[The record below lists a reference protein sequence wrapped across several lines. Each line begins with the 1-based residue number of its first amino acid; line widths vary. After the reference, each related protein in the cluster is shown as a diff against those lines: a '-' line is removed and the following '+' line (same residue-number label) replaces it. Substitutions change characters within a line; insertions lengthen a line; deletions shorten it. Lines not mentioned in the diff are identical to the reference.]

1 MEKTNAMKEEARA
14 DITRFIEERVKA
26 GRIAGSYPVGR
37 GDGLNEREMIGEI
50 QKNPFVQTVK
60 PDLDEMTGNLKHIV
74 FFLK

>member
-1 MEKTNAMKEEARA
+1 MIASNEMKEEART
-14 DITRFIEERVKA
+14 DIARFIEERVKA

-37 GDGLNEREMIGEI
+37 SDGLNEREMIGEI
-50 QKNPFVQTVK
+50 QKNPFVQSVK